1 MELVQEARA
10 DERRALVPLPQ
21 RARIRDPAGVD
32 LDLEHK
38 KEEYD
43 DIVTMG
49 LPLDNAGKQIPA
61 QLGTGGAFVPKG
73 AKNVEGAK
81 DFLKYLIQPKVTNE
95 YLKTGLGRWLPA
107 MPDLVKN

>member
-1 MELVQEARA
+1 MVAYLDGTISPEI
-10 DERRALVPLPQ
+10 ALYS
-21 RARIRDPAGVD
+21 
-32 LDLEHK
+32 K

-61 QLGTGGAFVPKG
+61 QLGTGGAFLPKG

-81 DFLKYLIQPKVTNE
+81 DFLKYLIQPKRTHE

-107 MPDLVKN
+107 MPDLLKNRPFRLGRRPHRGA